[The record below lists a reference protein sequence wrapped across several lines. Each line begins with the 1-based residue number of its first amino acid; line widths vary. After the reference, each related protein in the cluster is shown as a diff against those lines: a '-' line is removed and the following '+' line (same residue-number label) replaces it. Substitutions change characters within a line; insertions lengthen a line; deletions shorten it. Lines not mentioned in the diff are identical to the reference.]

1 MNSPKQNLKNSQE
14 RKNDVGHINQVMRSM
29 VEHEHLNGQGKRW
42 RMFVKKWWC
51 WTYSSL
57 SIDASNS
64 AFSLMKAF
72 CKADICAMILARL
85 SWASRAFLA
94 FSSSW
99 ETLLTGEGR
108 VATTTW
114 GFSWRAAGS
123 SCKLYEITHRQLF
136 NYDQAKCCFPSHT
149 SSHNNSKTRNQS
161 QLHLTS

>member
-1 MNSPKQNLKNSQE
+1 
-14 RKNDVGHINQVMRSM
+14 MRSV
-29 VEHEHLNGQGKRW
+29 VELSSRLAYMLHQNLNGQGKRKW
-42 RMFVKKWWC
+42 IFVKKWWR
-51 WTYSSL
+51 WTYSSV

-64 AFSLMKAF
+64 AFSFMKAF

-94 FSSSW
+94 FSSSC

-114 GFSWRAAGS
+114 GFFWRAASS

-136 NYDQAKCCFPSHT
+136 NFDQARYCFPPHT

-161 QLHLTS
+161 HPHLTSSIQ